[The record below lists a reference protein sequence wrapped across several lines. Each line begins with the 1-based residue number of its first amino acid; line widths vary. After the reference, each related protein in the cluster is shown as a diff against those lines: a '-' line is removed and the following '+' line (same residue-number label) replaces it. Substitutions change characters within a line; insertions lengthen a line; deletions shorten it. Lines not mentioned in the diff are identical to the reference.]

1 MPYFY
6 RVFCTLL
13 LFLHKLVNNGKN
25 VDSANLC
32 MVFSI
37 SLVFCLATIGVG
49 VFRCGDS
56 GCRTFLFLEEKKMHK
71 EKCNYCGKEIDADC
85 MSALENGSPACPD
98 CVAEEEKK
106 NQYKTQKEN

>member
-1 MPYFY
+1 MN
-6 RVFCTLL
+6 
-13 LFLHKLVNNGKN
+13 HGKN